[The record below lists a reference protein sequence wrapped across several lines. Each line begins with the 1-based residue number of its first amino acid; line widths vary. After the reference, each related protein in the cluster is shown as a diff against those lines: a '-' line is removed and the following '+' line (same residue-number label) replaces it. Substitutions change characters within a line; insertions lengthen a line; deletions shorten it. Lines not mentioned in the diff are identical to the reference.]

1 MLLLLPVLVLVVVQ
15 GKVNS
20 LLEQLFGIKTG
31 FIGMLGSNVAKL
43 KLGSV
48 ASMSNEKHMKPWGS
62 LCREQGIL
70 NTPLSPFL
78 DKELLA
84 HNHTY
89 VDGTAITTTGF
100 DYVHPELTV
109 ELLREEL
116 ELAILAKHFPPILV
130 EVEA

>member
-1 MLLLLPVLVLVVVQ
+1 
-15 GKVNS
+15 
-20 LLEQLFGIKTG
+20 
-31 FIGMLGSNVAKL
+31 MLGSNVAKL
-43 KLGSV
+43 KLDSV
-48 ASMSNEKHMKPWGS
+48 ASMSNEKHMKPWGT

-89 VDGTAITTTGF
+89 VDGTAISKATGF
-100 DYVHPELTV
+100 VYSHPELTV

-116 ELAILAKHFPPILV
+116 ELAILAKHFPPVLV
-130 EVEA
+130 EA